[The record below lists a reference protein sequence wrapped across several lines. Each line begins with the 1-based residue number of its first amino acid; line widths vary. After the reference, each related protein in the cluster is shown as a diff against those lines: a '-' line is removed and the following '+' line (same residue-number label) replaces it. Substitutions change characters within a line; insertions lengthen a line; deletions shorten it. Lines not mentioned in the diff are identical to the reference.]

1 MTSPD
6 IPILIYKLRN
16 APQLV
21 GTFGRGDPDP
31 LEQYRLV
38 MTGEERDWLIGLA
51 EQASRARFG
60 ERLYTLKEATTA
72 LEQAIQTLSLTR
84 QEPQS

>member
-6 IPILIYKLRN
+6 IPSLITKLRN

-31 LEQYRLV
+31 QDEYRPG
-38 MTGEERDWLIGLA
+38 MTGEERD
-51 EQASRARFG
+51 SP
-60 ERLYTLKEATTA
+60 LYPGGIDDIE
-72 LEQAIQTLSLTR
+72 I
-84 QEPQS
+84 

>member
-38 MTGEERDWLIGLA
+38 MTGEEREIREAREARAKRKA
-51 EQASRARFG
+51 ERDKPEAP
-60 ERLYTLKEATTA
+60 LYPGGIDDME
-72 LEQAIQTLSLTR
+72 I
-84 QEPQS
+84 